1 MTGTTQVT
9 LEGTYNLF
17 LVALS
22 IVVAVV
28 ASYAALDLASRVT
41 ASYGRARTIWL
52 AGGALAMAIGIWSMH
67 FIGMLA
73 FSVPLPMTYDVLTV
87 LVSMLVAIIAA
98 GIALYIVS
106 RESMGRVQ
114 LAWGS
119 VFMAIGILGRLR

>member
-1 MTGTTQVT
+1 MTGATQAT
-9 LEGTYNLF
+9 LDGTYNLF

-22 IVVAVV
+22 ILVAVV
-28 ASYAALDLASRVT
+28 ASYTTLDLAGRVT
-41 ASYGRARTIWL
+41 VSAGRARRVWL
-52 AGGALAMAIGIWSMH
+52 AGGAVAMGVGIWSMH

-73 FSVPLPMTYDVLTV
+73 FSVPLPMTYDVITV
-87 LVSMLVAIIAA
+87 LVSMLVAVIAA

-119 VFMAIGILGRLR
+119 VFMATGILGRLR

>member
-1 MTGTTQVT
+1 MTGATQAT
-9 LEGTYNLF
+9 LDGTYNLF

-22 IVVAVV
+22 ILVAVV
-28 ASYAALDLASRVT
+28 ASYTTLDLAGRVT
-41 ASYGRARTIWL
+41 ASAGRARRVWL
-52 AGGALAMAIGIWSMH
+52 AGGAMGVGIWSMH

-73 FSVPLPMTYDVLTV
+73 FSVPLPMTYDVITV
-87 LVSMLVAIIAA
+87 LVSMLVAVIAA

-119 VFMAIGILGRLR
+119 VFMATGILGRLR